1 MLAAVSTNANRFTT
15 KKIPNTSG
23 IIPDTESRSTR
34 GDVMR
39 GSPLQPEP
47 SPLTPES
54 PWRDLAV
61 VIGITALSILISDH
75 FNLNEALFALTR
87 REERFQVD
95 ELPIGVLVLV
105 ICLMW
110 LSWRRYVHAEREVC
124 ARRIAEGRLAAALA
138 ENRRL
143 AHENL
148 RIQEV
153 ERKHLAREL
162 HDELG
167 QYVNAI
173 KLDAVS
179 IREGGARGAESAA
192 STALS
197 IIRTV
202 DHVHA
207 AVTDMI
213 ARLRP
218 VALDELGLLAAL
230 EHCVDHWR
238 QRLPDTRFT
247 LTVRGNY
254 EDLSEPLTLTLYRL
268 IQEGLTNIYKHA
280 DARQA
285 TITLERIQPAQGDRG
300 ELRLTVADDGCGLDA
315 NARTARFGLSGMR
328 ERVEMAGGTFVLESA
343 PGQGLRFEAR
353 LPANGGR

>member
-1 MLAAVSTNANRFTT
+1 MR
-15 KKIPNTSG
+15 
-23 IIPDTESRSTR
+23 RSPGKLEPPPLIR
-34 GDVMR
+34 K
-39 GSPLQPEP
+39 SPVQ
-47 SPLTPES
+47 ES

-61 VIGITALSILISDH
+61 VVAITGLSILISDR
-75 FNLNEALFALTR
+75 FNLNEALFAFTR
-87 REERFQVD
+87 HAERFQID
-95 ELPIGVLVLV
+95 ELPIGVLALL

-110 LSWRRYVHAEREVC
+110 LSWRRYVHAEREIC

-143 AHENL
+143 AQENL

-167 QYVNAI
+167 QYINAI
-173 KLDAVS
+173 KIDAVS
-179 IREGGARGAESAA
+179 IRENGARDARSSAN
-192 STALS
+192 TALS

-202 DHVHA
+202 DHVHG
-207 AVTDMI
+207 AVSDMI

-218 VALDELGLLAAL
+218 VALDELGLIAAL

-238 QRLPDTRFT
+238 QRLPDTRFA
-247 LTVRGNY
+247 LNVHGNC

-280 DARQA
+280 NARQA
-285 TITLERIQPAQGDRG
+285 TITLERIESAERDHD
-300 ELRLTVADDGCGLDA
+300 ELRLTVADDGCGMDA
-315 NARTARFGLSGMR
+315 GRRTSRFGLSGMQ
-328 ERVEMAGGTFVLESA
+328 ERVEMAGGSFFLDSA
-343 PGQGLRFEAR
+343 PGRGLRFEAR
-353 LPANGGR
+353 LPANGGP